1 MQDFDQL
8 TTSHTIICIIIGV
21 TCGIGCGESTG
32 SSPVEKPAAT
42 VSNGASSNVD
52 SPKSKHKLSQSMR
65 PSSSLS
71 PTLTEQAEAWSVVS
85 EAGGRY
91 VQLPDSE
98 QRGGHFQPQRQMNM
112 SHVAISSSSLE
123 VEEPPVAISEP
134 GIGIPP
140 DSPISEQHSGHRP
153 RRRRNRWSRGT
164 RSSSSLQDE
173 EKSAELVAIDEAD
186 SGTLP
191 PEQHSG
197 SQPSRKNRRF
207 RGTRS
212 SSSCKDDDQSTELVM
227 INEACIATPAEQH
240 SSRYPRRRNRGPH
253 RTRSTSALPSESQ
266 SHSVK
271 PAQPDSEFDSQPAT
285 FTVGSSAAPGFST
298 SEKRS
303 AQPRWRNNKS
313 HRISSCSSLSASVP
327 GSTSSADAV
336 QYNDH
341 SSSQVDIAAPN
352 STANETSCSVHPIGS
367 TDALYCASEQ
377 KHNDQ
382 TPTSHTARGQQRSA
396 GKLKRGRA
404 SAHYEKPSDKQS
416 VASGARQP
424 VVRSKRSGKDF
435 KRKSEHSHFKVSG
448 AKAIPLAE
456 KQAATSKGMSE
467 STVGACSL
475 VKAESIGQENTN
487 EASVIIQFSPPL
499 LEQVSEEKWTLH
511 FEHYLEAIKLVHYFQ
526 PDKTAQEAYNILVVF
541 STMSSAKDAIKSLNG
556 SFLCGLYQM
565 SMSLEPGSSYRIM
578 SHTTSGTCTAAVASR
593 SNEAEKRAAA
603 LLAEINGKKLQC
615 KEKNKKEVSK
625 LMASKKK
632 VKPDK
637 RKGAPPLLRSNLG
650 ELQQLL
656 QRNPEE
662 KEEMKEHLVTECN
675 RRKEVFL
682 WLLEEIEAK
691 VYYFDENLALFV
703 NEEMQLLHAK
713 FVRECKRYEKALPIF
728 AHRQDIVK
736 VINDNQ
742 VCVLVGET
750 GSGKSTQLV
759 QYLYEAG
766 YASNGL
772 IVCTQPRKLAAISL
786 AEHVSKEVDERVGDT
801 YGYLVTKGK
810 QSVNTKVLFMTD
822 HTLLNECIADP
833 NLSKYSCLV
842 IDEAHERSIHTDIL
856 IAFIKRCLPNR
867 PDLKVVIT
875 SATIDPTVFSAYFH
889 GCPIIKV
896 PGRTYPV
903 DIKWDPIE
911 WEKPEQPMAERDY
924 VQASVEQVCN
934 LRLKIKQR
942 KASRG
947 DILVFLTCP
956 AEIEKACKLAHER
969 LKNEAVILPLHGKLQ
984 PEDQNKIFK
993 DTPTGK
999 TKVVF
1004 STNLAET
1011 SVTIPGIVYVIDT
1024 GLSKELCY
1032 DPQKNMN
1039 SLEIRPISKSSADQR
1054 KGRAGRTCPGEC
1066 YRLYPEEDYADMRDN
1081 SVPEI
1086 MRITLAFAVIKLYEF
1101 GIANIHSF
1109 EFVESPDRKALDEAI
1124 ENLKFLGAI
1133 NKHNKLTWLGR
1144 RMALLPLEP
1153 NLSKVLLDAIAKG
1166 IGTEAA
1172 AAVAISTLSGRVF
1185 FRPENSESQE
1195 ESEKMKL
1202 PFCQPLGDQMTYL
1215 HTFYEWSHQKKSEQ
1229 NKWCVANY
1237 VNAKSMRMVLEIV
1250 KDLNFILKEKCHTS
1264 LRPIDAIKSLE
1275 KADELLPKIFFN
1287 AFLRNVCVYLG
1298 HNRVGYWSERLPAE
1312 QLVLYRGS
1320 SLSCLGSVPKCVVYE
1335 RTQKTSQ
1342 HFLLQVLPVRDE
1354 WIQEAVEAK
1363 KLPCHPAE
1371 ASLFMYHQV
1380 STSES
1385 LTFTN
1390 LGPALSL
1397 KLQQRYPYDRRNI
1410 ALDFHFEVQPVFE
1423 HFRDQGVFRV
1433 FAQSC
1438 YHDEVQKKVTDFI
1451 DTFKKELEDESY
1463 KCGLTTNTDDTKMVI
1478 GQGGCVQSILMPG
1491 EFQTIVV
1498 RGLNEDQFD
1507 KAAEELESLGEC
1519 TSKLVGDQLFIKY
1532 ANPSDAA
1539 TALAHEFT
1547 SILHS
1552 RRIRIH
1558 NYRERYKNNFCLKV
1572 EWERRERLDFAYV
1585 NFEERLDE
1593 DVSSL
1598 IRHRLNR
1605 PINRSGLSFVLWQR
1619 DIEDEEDD
1627 TFSIRVRN
1635 VSKGTTEEQITSAL
1649 LSCLPMCADTK
1660 FSIRFIYSKAFEET
1674 EEIYYRQKNALDTLL
1689 SRFAPKSSCDISFNR
1704 PYSTT
1709 VMYRAFVYFDDSI
1722 TCWKTFQRL
1731 QGNTSAEQ
1739 EDESDESDLDW
1750 ESEPEDI
1757 PPTESAT
1764 GQNNSTPNRASNG
1777 DTFPGDANVDCESS
1791 EVNTYSDS
1799 EDSCSESSESDFI
1812 NSFEDESEDDEDC
1825 AIYEPDR
1832 RSNLVQIG
1840 QYRIEPSLSSSTR
1853 YSKQVFSVIKL
1864 SIERVSHRCS
1874 SELKSTTIEHQK
1886 KDRWGN
1892 TFVDVTSNN
1901 NYEFKRAQKALAKV
1915 VEPEVVLFSEDKE
1928 NQYVATLS
1936 FQNTVRGIE
1945 EKTVTFIKIN
1955 CSTLTTSTVDIYG
1968 SRKNRESAREVV
1980 TSHVQAILRDG
1991 IDCREVRLD
2000 KVGKPGLMKH
2010 LVETYGHDVGGITD
2024 TFEGITATK
2033 LIPRSQVLTI
2043 FATEA
2048 GYRSFLETL
2057 DSFKHAEGITQA
2069 ESLDTAEVSYFNA
2082 CCVCGESH
2090 SMKERKSFFYRL
2102 EYCGHVYCRE
2112 CIELQLQPSSIDFPI
2127 VCAAEDCEKQFV
2139 WRDFE
2144 NLFRKKVKKQREIT
2158 SASIKSY
2165 LKANSDKFH
2174 NCTTPDCPMVYPVSR
2189 TSKKFICRH
2198 CHVSI
2203 CTSCHTAWHEGY
2215 KTCTA
2220 YKNRNEL
2227 STAQWMRKDPV
2238 NHKLCPSCKVRIEK
2252 NGGCPHVVCT
2262 HCKKHI
2268 CWTCSIS
2275 FAGVDGY
2282 SEHSHYAHSRGF

>member
-1 MQDFDQL
+1 MALLAQGHAKIYY
-8 TTSHTIICIIIGV
+8 TCIIIGD
-21 TCGIGCGESTG
+21 IGCGESTG
-32 SSPVEKPAAT
+32 SSPVKKPAAV

-52 SPKSKHKLSQSMR
+52 SPKSKHKLSQSMS

-85 EAGGRY
+85 EAGGSY

-98 QRGGHFQPQRQMNM
+98 RRGGHFQPQRQMNM

-123 VEEPPVAISEP
+123 VEEPLVAIGELGS
-134 GIGIPP
+134 GIPP
-140 DSPISEQHSGHRP
+140 DSPISEQRSGRRP
-153 RRRRNRWSRGT
+153 RRRRARRT
-164 RSSSSLQDE
+164 RSSSSLHDE
-173 EKSAELVAIDEAD
+173 EKSAELVEAD

-197 SQPSRKNRRF
+197 SRPPRRNRRF

-212 SSSCKDDDQSTELVM
+212 SSSLRDDDQSTELVTV
-227 INEACIATPAEQH
+227 NEAGHGIATPLEQH
-240 SSRYPRRRNRGPH
+240 SGHYPCRRNRGRR
-253 RTRSTSALPSESQ
+253 RTRSTSSLTPVQSDSQ
-266 SHSVK
+266 SVELAARETCFE
-271 PAQPDSEFDSQPAT
+271 AQPDSESVRQPTT
-285 FTVGSSAAPGFST
+285 FTIGGGAGPGFSS
-298 SEKRS
+298 SEKHS
-303 AQPRWRNNKS
+303 AQPRQRNTNKS
-313 HRISSCSSLSASVP
+313 HKISSCSSLPASAP
-327 GSTSSADAV
+327 GSKISADTV
-336 QYNDH
+336 QHNDQL
-341 SSSQVDIAAPN
+341 SSQVDIAALE
-352 STANETSCSVHPIGS
+352 SAANQTSCNVHPIGS
-367 TDALYCASEQ
+367 TDCASEQ

-382 TPTSHTARGQQRSA
+382 IPASHTARGQQRSS
-396 GKLKRGRA
+396 GKPKRGRG
-404 SAHYEKPSDKQS
+404 SACYEKPSDKQS
-416 VASGARQP
+416 IASGVQQP
-424 VVRSKRSGKDF
+424 VVRSKRSGRVF
-435 KRKSEHSHFKVSG
+435 TRKSEHSHFKVSG
-448 AKAIPLAE
+448 ALAE
-456 KQAATSKGMSE
+456 KQTATSKGMADP
-467 STVGACSL
+467 TVGACSL

-487 EASVIIQFSPPL
+487 EASVIIQLSPPL

-511 FEHYLEAIKLVHYFQ
+511 FKEYLEAIKLVYYFQ
-526 PDKTAQEAYNILVVF
+526 PEKKAYNILVVF
-541 STMSSAKDAIKSLNG
+541 GTISSAKDAIESLNG

-565 SMSLEPGSSYRIM
+565 TMSLEPGSTHCIM

-593 SNEAEKRAAA
+593 SNEAERRASA
-603 LLAEINGKKLQC
+603 LIAEIRGKRSQC
-615 KEKNKKEVSK
+615 KQKNEKEVSK
-625 LMASKKK
+625 LMTTKKEA
-632 VKPDK
+632 K
-637 RKGAPPLLRSNLG
+637 RAEKAAAGPRPPALVGSSIRVIRR
-650 ELQQLL
+650 
-656 QRNPEE
+656 RNEEE

-682 WLLEEIEAK
+682 WLLQEIEAQ
-691 VYYFDENLALFV
+691 VYHFDEALALHT

-713 FVRECKRYEKALPIF
+713 FVRECKRYDKALPIF
-728 AHRQDIVK
+728 AHRQDIMK
-736 VINDNQ
+736 IIRDYQ

-810 QSVNTKVLFMTD
+810 QSANTKVLFMTD

-903 DIKWDPIE
+903 DIKWDPIK

-1066 YRLYPEEDYADMRDN
+1066 YRLYPEGDYADMRDN

-1133 NKHNKLTWLGR
+1133 EGGKLTTLGR
-1144 RMALLPLEP
+1144 KMALLPLDP
-1153 NLSKVLLDAIAKG
+1153 NLSKILFDAISKG
-1166 IGTEAA
+1166 IGIE
-1172 AAVAISTLSGRVF
+1172 AAVAVSISTLSGRVF

-1202 PFCQPLGDQMTYL
+1202 PFCQPSGDQMTYL
-1215 HTFYEWSHQKKSEQ
+1215 HTFYEWSRQKKSEQ

-1250 KDLNFILKEKCHTS
+1250 KDLSFILKGKCRTS
-1264 LRPIDAIKSLE
+1264 LRLIDAIMSLD
-1275 KADELLPKIFFN
+1275 KADDLLPKIFFN

-1342 HFLLQVLPVRDE
+1342 HFLLQVLPVREE

-1390 LGPALSL
+1390 LGPTLSL
-1397 KLQQRYPYDRRNI
+1397 KLQQKYPYDRRNVV
-1410 ALDFHFEVQPVFE
+1410 LDFHFEVQPVFE

-1438 YHDEVQKKVTDFI
+1438 YHDEVQEKVTNFI
-1451 DTFKKELEDESY
+1451 DTFKKELKDESY
-1463 KCGLTTNTDDTKMVI
+1463 KCGLTANTDDTKMVI
-1478 GQGGCVQSILMPG
+1478 GQGGCIQSILMPG
-1491 EFQTIVV
+1491 EFHTIVV

-1507 KAAEELESLGEC
+1507 KAAEELESLGDC

-1532 ANPSDAA
+1532 EDPSDAA
-1539 TALAHEFT
+1539 TALAYELT
-1547 SILHS
+1547 SIFHS

-1585 NFEERLDE
+1585 NFEERLD
-1593 DVSSL
+1593 DDIAAL

-1605 PINRSGLSFVLWQR
+1605 PINRSGLCFVLWRR

-1635 VSKGTTEEQITSAL
+1635 VSKDTTEEQITSTL
-1649 LSCLPMCADTK
+1649 LSCLPTCADTK
-1660 FSIRFIYSKAFEET
+1660 FSIHFIYSKSFEET
-1674 EEIYYRQKNALDTLL
+1674 EEIYHGQKNDLDTLL
-1689 SRFAPKSSCDISFNR
+1689 SRFALKSSYDISFNR
-1704 PYSTT
+1704 PYSRT

-1731 QGNTSAEQ
+1731 LGNTNAEQ
-1739 EDESDESDLDW
+1739 EDESDKSDLDL
-1750 ESEPEDI
+1750 ESEPED
-1757 PPTESAT
+1757 TSSTVSTSAT
-1764 GQNNSTPNRASNG
+1764 PNEATNSES
-1777 DTFPGDANVDCESS
+1777 DAIPVDSISHS
-1791 EVNTYSDS
+1791 EVNTCNSS
-1799 EDSCSESSESDFI
+1799 EDSCSESDESDFFY
-1812 NSFEDESEDDEDC
+1812 SCEDESEDDDE
-1825 AIYEPDR
+1825 YYGPDR
-1832 RSNLVQIG
+1832 RKSGLVQTG

-1853 YSKQVFSVIKL
+1853 YSKQVFSVIKP
-1864 SIERVSHRCS
+1864 SIERVSHRCL
-1874 SELKSTTIEHQK
+1874 SELKSTTIELQK

-1892 TFVDVTSNN
+1892 TFVNVTSNN
-1901 NYEFKRAQKALAKV
+1901 NYEFKKAQKALAKV
-1915 VEPEVVLFSEDKE
+1915 VEPEVILFSEDKE

-1936 FQNTVRGIE
+1936 FQTSVREIQ
-1945 EKTVTFIKIN
+1945 EKTSTVIKIN
-1955 CSTLTTSTVDIYG
+1955 SSSLTNSTVDIYG
-1968 SRKNRESAREVV
+1968 SRMNRELAREALK
-1980 TSHVQAILRDG
+1980 SHIHAVLRDG
-1991 IDCREVRLD
+1991 IDCFEVHLD
-2000 KVGKPGLMKH
+2000 EVGKPGLMKH
-2010 LVETYGHDVGGITD
+2010 LVKTYGPDLAGFTGSFD
-2024 TFEGITATK
+2024 GITATK
-2033 LIPRSQVLTI
+2033 LIPRRQVLTL

-2048 GYRSFLETL
+2048 GYRSFLE
-2057 DSFKHAEGITQA
+2057 SVKSYKPAEDIAQA
-2069 ESLDTAEVSYFNA
+2069 ETLGTAAVSSSNE

-2090 SMKERKSFFYRL
+2090 STKEKTFFYRL
-2102 EYCGHVYCRE
+2102 EYCGHVYCKE
-2112 CIELQLQPSSIDFPI
+2112 CIELQLQPNSIRFP
-2127 VCAAEDCEKQFV
+2127 VTCAAENCEKPLV
-2139 WRDFE
+2139 WKDFE
-2144 NLFRKKVKKQREIT
+2144 NLFRRKVKKRREII
-2158 SASIKSY
+2158 SSSLKSY
-2165 LKANSDKFH
+2165 IAENTDKFH
-2174 NCTTPDCPMVYPVSR
+2174 NCITPDCQMVYPISTT
-2189 TSKKFICRH
+2189 TSNRRYTCRH
-2198 CHVSI
+2198 CGASV
-2203 CTSCHTAWHEGY
+2203 CTSCHTTWHEGY
-2215 KTCTA
+2215 DTCND

-2227 STAQWMRKDPV
+2227 QTAQWLREDPA
-2238 NHKLCPSCKVRIEK
+2238 NRKLCPNCKVHIEK
-2252 NGGCPHVVCT
+2252 AGGCQHV
-2262 HCKKHI
+2262 HCVQCNKHI
-2268 CWTCSIS
+2268 CWHCLEFFSLT
-2275 FAGVDGY
+2275 
-2282 SEHSHYAHSRGF
+2282 SECYAHLSKKHGGY